1 MLLRNR
7 IDICELERHSMWLG
21 GTEAPGR
28 RSAEMLVGT
37 TLLPRKQPTQD
48 GQFL

>member
-1 MLLRNR
+1 
-7 IDICELERHSMWLG
+7 MWLG